1 MCIRW
6 ICGKACGYLTGGL
19 IMCGPL
25 GGTKTCEVVA
35 VIAHAV
41 SRLSLLSAQVHQRR
55 WEVFLSLLVVIAWW
69 SSQCS
74 LFLLPYS
81 APEVCEGA
89 INMWFCS
96 WIVYTYDFIVNNN
109 STVLHMLFIR
119 VWFMFVQGRVCVSV
133 QCFSSNMWHQR
144 DWCGEPS
151 GLFIVDRWHLSQPV
165 SRDRASQLA
174 NQQLSFVFSLSFYC
188 RERWSDGGSKR
199 LTHCYLW
206 I

>member
-1 MCIRW
+1 MNLWKGVWVLDRW
-6 ICGKACGYLTGGL
+6 AHNVWPLRGYKDMWSCCCNCSCGEPTFPFVCTGSSETVGGLPFFACGD
-19 IMCGPL
+19 
-25 GGTKTCEVVA
+25 
-35 VIAHAV
+35 
-41 SRLSLLSAQVHQRR
+41 SLMVKSMFFV
-55 WEVFLSLLVVIAWW
+55 
-69 SSQCS
+69 
-74 LFLLPYS
+74 FLLPYS

-133 QCFSSNMWHQR
+133 QCFSSNIWHQR